1 MFVVNKEGY
10 VEVNLLTTEEG
21 LIINNYGDNDICS
34 KMPQINFQQQLTN
47 TDYNSLYHSWLK
59 FYNIRSNGLKFD
71 INDINGIKDNGL
83 NVNLKAMRHTVG

>member
-34 KMPQINFQQQLTN
+34 KMPQINFQQ
-47 TDYNSLYHSWLK
+47 
-59 FYNIRSNGLKFD
+59 
-71 INDINGIKDNGL
+71 
-83 NVNLKAMRHTVG
+83 